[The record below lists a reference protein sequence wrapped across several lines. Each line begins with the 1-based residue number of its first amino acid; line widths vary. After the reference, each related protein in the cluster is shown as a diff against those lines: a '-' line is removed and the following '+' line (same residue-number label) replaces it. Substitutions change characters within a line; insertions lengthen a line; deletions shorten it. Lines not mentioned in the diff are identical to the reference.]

1 MAFSFLYLAVRALL
15 CALVRSRRGLDV
27 KDIELL
33 VLRHELAILRRQVAR
48 PKLGL
53 ADRALLAAAAVH
65 LPRPQRSLLLV
76 SPRTLLRWHQALVR
90 RRWRQE
96 SGRVGRPSLSPE
108 IRELVL
114 RLARENPRWGHRR
127 ISGELRKLGFVVSA
141 TSIRRLLARAG
152 LGPAPRRGGPSW
164 REFLRSQAASI
175 IACDFLTVE
184 TILLRRFY
192 VLFFIAHANRRVW
205 LAGCTRNPTGEWVTQ
220 QARNLGLDFS
230 ERGVRFLIRDRDG
243 KYSGPFDEVFR
254 SEGIRIVKTP
264 VRAPKAN
271 AIAERFV
278 RTVRSE
284 CLDWLLI
291 LNRRHLEHVLR
302 VYVDHYNR
310 ERPHRS
316 LNLKA
321 PIADGSTPGRRG
333 ALSDIQR
340 RDRLGGLVHE
350 YYEAAA

>member
-1 MAFSFLYLAVRALL
+1 MAFSFLYFAVRALL
-15 CALVRSRRGLDV
+15 GALVRSRRGLDV
-27 KDIELL
+27 KDMELL

-48 PKLGL
+48 PKLGM

-65 LPRPQRSLLLV
+65 LPRPQRSVLLV
-76 SPRTLLRWHQALVR
+76 TARTLLRWHRALVR
-90 RRWRQE
+90 RKWRQPC
-96 SGRVGRPSLSPE
+96 GRVGRPQLSPE

-127 ISGELRKLGFVVSA
+127 ICGELRKLGFIISA
-141 TSIRRLLARAG
+141 TTVRRFLSQAG

-164 REFLRSQAASI
+164 REFLRSQAAST

-205 LAGCTRNPTGEWVTQ
+205 LAGCTRNPTGEWLTQ
-220 QARNLGLDFS
+220 QARNLGFDFS
-230 ERGVRFLIRDRDG
+230 ESGVRFLVRDRDG

-271 AIAERFV
+271 AIPERFV

-291 LNRRHLEHVLR
+291 FNRRHLEHVLR
-302 VYVDHYNR
+302 IYVDHYNR

-316 LNLKA
+316 LDLKA
-321 PIADGSTPGRRG
+321 PMPDEPASRRRG
-333 ALSDIQR
+333 SLSDIQR
-340 RDRLGGLVHE
+340 RDRLGGLIHE